1 MFGHILLYLIGGAMC
16 ISLIWVAS
24 WLLAPSRPNPEKYTT
39 YECGEEVMGNANI
52 QFNVRFYII
61 GLIFLI
67 FDVEILFL
75 FPWATVFAEKS
86 WIQETPT
93 WGIFAFVEMMIFVA
107 ILLVGLAYA
116 WVNGDLAWTTPKPIE
131 PPRIN
136 PVPDELYAKVNELY
150 NGITNW

>member
-1 MFGHILLYLIGGAMC
+1 MNEFGNILLYIIGGAIC
-16 ISLIWVAS
+16 ISLV
-24 WLLAPSRPNPEKYTT
+24 WLVSYILSPRRPNPEKLTT

-75 FPWATVFAEKS
+75 FPWASIFADKTCLKEA
-86 WIQETPT
+86 PT
-93 WGIFAFVEMMIFVA
+93 WGIYAFVEMMIFVA
-107 ILLVGLAYA
+107 VLLIGLAYA

-131 PPRIN
+131 TARIN
-136 PVPDELYAKVNELY
+136 PVPDEMYAKVNEKY
-150 NGITNW
+150 A